1 MSAVW
6 REGQERMLD
15 VFRRTSLSS
24 LADRPAHVEQVPVTL
39 PRSQATSSNP

>member
-24 LADRPAHVEQVPVTL
+24 LADKPARIDAIPVTL
-39 PRSQATSSNP
+39 PTSAVSSGTS

>member
-24 LADRPAHVEQVPVTL
+24 LADKPARIDAVTVNL
-39 PRSQATSSNP
+39 PTSTVSAGTS